1 MANKNPDIHL
11 ISIFDHVAD
20 SFDGFET
27 VMKRDKAD
35 ELITLERP
43 MMDLLRCLERRQGV
57 ADAGMEDYLAEMG
70 NKLIEDYR
78 SQAEEAMGKELV
90 DEILRSR
97 AKVHFVIDSPGGN
110 RYFGDYFTSQ
120 IERAK
125 RQGMQSVAYVTR
137 EASSLAC
144 NLMFAADKAYCLND
158 SYVMWH
164 VGRVDDEVVSPI
176 PRDDDDDDFTLP
188 EMDEAEFAQM
198 EEMAQI
204 SAEETAE
211 LDNEA
216 WNEFIAMADAKCK
229 PAKRAALTKKLNGS
243 HGNDRMEVVFSGAE
257 LKSYGLIKDAVDS
270 TRALLDKFCAET
282 GIETDM
288 TKDKSPVGRFFCVA
302 ALAERVSR
310 KCGFNVSLR
319 LEGRSLD
326 INIVDE
332 SDDNEENLQ
341 KVRQALNELFK
352 RNKK

>member
-1 MANKNPDIHL
+1 MANKKPDIHL
-11 ISIFDHVAD
+11 ISVFDSEAD
-20 SFDGFET
+20 SFDKFET
-27 VMKRDKAD
+27 VMKRTSAD
-35 ELITLERP
+35 ELITVERP
-43 MMDLLRCLERRQGV
+43 LIDLLRCMERRQKV
-57 ADAGMEDYLAEMG
+57 ADAGMENCLSELED
-70 NKLIEDYR
+70 NLINNYR
-78 SQAEEAMGKELV
+78 KQAEAAMGKELV
-90 DEILRSR
+90 DEILSSR

-110 RYFGDYFTSQ
+110 KYFGDYFMSQ
-120 IERAK
+120 IERAQ
-125 RQGMQSVAYVTR
+125 RQGMQSIAYVTR

-211 LDNEA
+211 LDNQA
-216 WNEFIAMADAKCK
+216 WSEFTAMTDARCK
-229 PAKRAALTKKLNGS
+229 PERRVVLSKKLNEAR
-243 HGNDRMEVVFSGAE
+243 GNDRMEVVFSGAE

-282 GIETDM
+282 EIKVDM
-288 TKDKSPVGRFFCVA
+288 TKDKSPVGKFFCIA
-302 ALAERVSR
+302 ALAEKVSK

-326 INIVDE
+326 INIIDE
-332 SDDNEENLQ
+332 RNDDEENLQ
-341 KVRQALNELFK
+341 KVRQVLNELLK

>member
-158 SYVMWH
+158 SHVMWH
-164 VGRVDDEVVSPI
+164 VGRVEDEVINPMHQE
-176 PRDDDDDDFTLP
+176 DDGDFKLP
-188 EMDEAEFAQM
+188 EMDEEELAQM
-198 EEMAQI
+198 EEVAKI
-204 SAEETAE
+204 SDEETAE
-211 LDNEA
+211 LDNQA
-216 WNEFIAMADAKCK
+216 WSEFTAMTDARCK
-229 PAKRAALTKKLNGS
+229 PERRVVLSKKLNEAR
-243 HGNDRMEVVFSGAE
+243 GNDRMEVVFSGAE

-282 GIETDM
+282 EIKVDM
-288 TKDKSPVGRFFCVA
+288 TKDKSPVGKFFCIA
-302 ALAERVSR
+302 ALAEKVSK

-326 INIVDE
+326 INIIDE
-332 SDDNEENLQ
+332 RNDDEENLQ
-341 KVRQALNELFK
+341 KVRQVLNELLK